1 MRFFG
6 LFGLDCHR
14 NIRYHRKG
22 VELFWIVYRLNC
34 FCWSVVFSLDI
45 IHYSQNRS
53 WWKARTFYQTFKL
66 SWKRLN
72 DINRLL
78 LSNFF
83 LDWLDCGILKKTWA
97 ICNVLSTVLL
107 NSADLHSTQV
117 EQSTSADRSWVRLVL
132 YLHAIVKYFRNVN
145 WIIFKPKFTTKTPFQ
160 PNLRK
165 EY

>member
-53 WWKARTFYQTFKL
+53 LWKARTFYQTFKL

-83 LDWLDCGILKKTWA
+83 FRLTGLRHIKK
-97 ICNVLSTVLL
+97 NVSYMQCFKHCTPQLCRPSLYSSWTKHLCRPQLGVARTLL
-107 NSADLHSTQV
+107 A
-117 EQSTSADRSWVRLVL
+117 
-132 YLHAIVKYFRNVN
+132 RN
-145 WIIFKPKFTTKTPFQ
+145 
-160 PNLRK
+160 R
-165 EY
+165 